1 MYALWADVS
10 TNHREWLTTEYVVNF
25 IFGGFFVFMEVMDII
40 MEIVGYAGTGLVLIS
55 FLMTDLKWL
64 RIVNICGGFLSLVY
78 AIYAGTMPVVVL
90 NGSLITINTIQ
101 VMRLSR
107 KEREKAVN
115 SAAQNAYHN
124 TEEKSEE

>member
-1 MYALWADVS
+1 
-10 TNHREWLTTEYVVNF
+10 
-25 IFGGFFVFMEVMDII
+25 MEVMDII

-115 SAAQNAYHN
+115 SDNTSAYHN

>member
-115 SAAQNAYHN
+115 SAARDAYHN